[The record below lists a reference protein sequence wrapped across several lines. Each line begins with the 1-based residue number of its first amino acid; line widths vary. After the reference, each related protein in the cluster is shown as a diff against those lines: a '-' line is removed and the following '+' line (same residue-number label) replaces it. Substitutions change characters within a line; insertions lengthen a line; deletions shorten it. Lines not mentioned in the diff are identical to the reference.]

1 VNLVAEDEYESEE
14 DEEWWV
20 GTVRVE
26 EEEEGEESME
36 EADDSELEQ
45 EEGKARNA
53 TCTYM
58 GKNDSG
64 LENESEYFWEV
75 PSPSNPC
82 KREEDRRWSPGPPE
96 SSCEEDEEEAKNP
109 PKVLGLK
116 PREGEARK
124 EEPPPP
130 KGSGREPSEA
140 PKGEEPPHTR
150 RNKRRKLRRKVTEN
164 EDCQWELVRQG
175 AWLRELLTDSSGS
188 ETEEEYDAGFAE
200 SGRWIAEMT
209 GISHSTTT
217 TLRGE
222 CSRQEKPES

>member
-1 VNLVAEDEYESEE
+1 VSVHKLLGKDSTSVNLVAEDEYESEGGE

-36 EADDSELEQ
+36 GADDSEPEQ

-53 TCTYM
+53 TCTYV

-109 PKVLGLK
+109 PELLGLK

-124 EEPPPP
+124 EEPPLQREAAGSHRGLP
-130 KGSGREPSEA
+130 KVRSRPIQEEIREGNSG
-140 PKGEEPPHTR
+140 
-150 RNKRRKLRRKVTEN
+150 
-164 EDCQWELVRQG
+164 
-175 AWLRELLTDSSGS
+175 
-188 ETEEEYDAGFAE
+188 
-200 SGRWIAEMT
+200 GR
-209 GISHSTTT
+209 
-217 TLRGE
+217 
-222 CSRQEKPES
+222 